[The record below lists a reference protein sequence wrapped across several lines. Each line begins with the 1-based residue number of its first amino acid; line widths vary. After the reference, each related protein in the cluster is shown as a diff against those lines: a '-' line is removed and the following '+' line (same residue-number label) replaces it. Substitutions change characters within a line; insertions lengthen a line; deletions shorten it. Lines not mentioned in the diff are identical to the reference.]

1 MTSDEYVYELENMLS
16 EQLDS
21 DVFFDA
27 VLRALDTDTK
37 IDVFLSVARDYDVD
51 VPELD

>member
-1 MTSDEYVYELENMLS
+1 MTSDEYVYELESMLS

-37 IDVFLSVARDYDVD
+37 IDVFQYIARGFDIDVS
-51 VPELD
+51 ELD

>member
-1 MTSDEYVYELENMLS
+1 MTSDEYVYALEEMLS

-27 VLRALDTDTK
+27 VLQALNTDTK
-37 IDVFLSVARDYDVD
+37 IDVFLSIARDYDVD
-51 VPELD
+51 VSELD